1 MTSYIIILTT
11 TPSIRVARKIA
22 NSLIRQRLAA
32 CVNII
37 PGIISHY
44 IWQGKLCKEKEV
56 FLLVKTMKSRFKKIH
71 NQIKKLHPYQVP
83 EIISLNIDQGDK
95 DYLGWIKSLTK

>member
-1 MTSYIIILTT
+1 MTPYIIVLTT

-37 PGIISHY
+37 PEITSHY
-44 IWQGKLCKEKEV
+44 TWQGKLCEDKEI
-56 FLLVKTMKSRFKKIH
+56 LLLIKTTRARFKKIH
-71 NQIKKLHPYQVP
+71 NQIKKLHPYQIP